1 MPLPSRPK
9 PPRPA
14 AAQPSPRVELD
25 LGAAATATGPDRPAA
40 TRRRGRLRLKRWL
53 PTSLYGRALLIII
66 LPIALMQAA
75 VTWVF
80 FDAHWQT
87 VTGRLSQGLA
97 GDIAWA
103 VEGYEENPG
112 ELRRI
117 AARAERTLDLSI
129 VLQEDRALP
138 TGERFSLFRLRALD
152 RTLERALEDRLDHP
166 FWFDTTRYPAHVDV
180 RVKVDEGVLRVIA
193 PVDRAAASGAHI
205 FVLWLAGA
213 TILLTT
219 VAILFIRN
227 QVRAIER
234 LAAAAEAFGKGADV
248 PFKPHGAREVRQAA
262 RAFLDMRERIQRH
275 IDQRTTLLA
284 SVSHDLRT
292 PLTRLKLELALA
304 RPSKRQEAMKQDVAD
319 MEHMIDEYLAFARS
333 DHTGGGEAVETVGL
347 RALLEEVSEGA
358 ARAGAR
364 VRVQA
369 DPTLTA
375 AVRPNALKR
384 ALSNLIMN
392 AAVQGERV
400 EIAARR
406 RPSGGVEITV
416 DDDGPGIPAERR
428 EEAFKP
434 FNRLDASRNQNVK
447 GVGLGLGIARDVAR
461 RHGGDV
467 RLDRSPWAAAR
478 RRAAAGLGAKEYP
491 RSVATPGVA
500 WVAGG

>member
-9 PPRPA
+9 PPAAPPPSPLAEVDLSA
-14 AAQPSPRVELD
+14 AAS
-25 LGAAATATGPDRPAA
+25 ATGPDRPPA
-40 TRRRGRLRLKRWL
+40 TRRRARLRLKRWL

-103 VEGYEENPG
+103 IEEYESDRADLP
-112 ELRRI
+112 RI
-117 AARAERTLDLSI
+117 AERAERTLDLSI
-129 VLQEDRALP
+129 VLQENRALP

-166 FWFDTTRYPAHVDV
+166 FWYDTTRYPAHVDV

-193 PVDRAAASGAHI
+193 PMERAAASGAHI

-234 LAAAAEAFGKGADV
+234 LAEAAEAFGKGADV
-248 PFKPHGAREVRQAA
+248 PFKPYGAREVRQAA

-275 IDQRTTLLA
+275 IDQRTALLA

-304 RPSKRQEAMKQDVAD
+304 RPSKRSTAMKQDLAE
-319 MEHMIDEYLAFARS
+319 MEHMIDEYLAFAR
-333 DHTGGGEAVETVGL
+333 GQGGEAVETVGL

-358 ARAGAR
+358 TRAGAR

-369 DPTLTA
+369 DASLSVE
-375 AVRPNALKR
+375 VRPNALKR
-384 ALSNLIMN
+384 ALSNLVMN
-392 AAVQGERV
+392 AAVHGERV
-400 EIAARR
+400 EVSARR

-434 FNRLDASRNQNVK
+434 FNRLDESRNQNVK
-447 GVGLGLGIARDVAR
+447 GVGLGLAIARDVAR
-461 RHGGDV
+461 GHGGDV
-467 RLDRSPWAAAR
+467 RLDRSPLGGL
-478 RRAAAGLGAKEYP
+478 RAVVRL
-491 RSVATPGVA
+491 PG
-500 WVAGG
+500 